1 MKIKKVVLLLILGI
15 ILLPSMV
22 NAKEVNKESLE
33 EAIKIYNEGNPEKK
47 ILDSK
52 VSDNS
57 FTFKLK
63 DLSNEERPNEEIS
76 YKLDKDSNSF
86 IFSYKNKINDNDEM
100 KDIDDKLYV
109 YNYYDQLICFNLYSI
124 INGISANDANDYF
137 NKFVIKYPGYY
148 RQTSSDL
155 YVKYMPKENNT
166 SENNEGSSAEGQV
179 AEGSESSGD
188 DGNSPTL
195 KEYLLSNFSSETF
208 ITDESKYFKVSY
220 QINDNNNLILDAE
233 LIFDTS
239 KNLTDLIPAEKNE
252 EIQKKEIVKVED
264 TGLST
269 KQYAILGSIII
280 LSGSLIL
287 KKKLNN

>member
-166 SENNEGSSAEGQV
+166 SENNEGSSAEG
-179 AEGSESSGD
+179 
-188 DGNSPTL
+188 
-195 KEYLLSNFSSETF
+195 
-208 ITDESKYFKVSY
+208 
-220 QINDNNNLILDAE
+220 
-233 LIFDTS
+233 
-239 KNLTDLIPAEKNE
+239 
-252 EIQKKEIVKVED
+252 
-264 TGLST
+264 
-269 KQYAILGSIII
+269 
-280 LSGSLIL
+280 
-287 KKKLNN
+287 